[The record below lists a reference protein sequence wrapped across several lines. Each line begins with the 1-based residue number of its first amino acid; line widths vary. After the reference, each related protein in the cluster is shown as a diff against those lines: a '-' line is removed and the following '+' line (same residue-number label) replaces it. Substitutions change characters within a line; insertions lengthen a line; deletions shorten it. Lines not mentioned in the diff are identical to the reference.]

1 MESYN
6 HIVSAFDSIYN
17 LKPPLGGFLFIE
29 KGNGMKKILQFRR
42 ERPFVMVDYAVVM
55 SGQLSVYELAVYLVL
70 CAYADSREGTCFPS
84 YQTIAGK
91 AGCSRRKAIDAVAR
105 LESLGLIRKEVRKN
119 PCGDNTSNLYT
130 IVAAPPIAAPPPHA
144 EGTPANALCSPANAP
159 DSPEPDSENQIHKSQ
174 NHLSIHSFEEWKEQI
189 EYSYFEE
196 EMPDSLPLVEMLLG
210 IFSRLEQKPDCQA
223 LTRTIDSCAVLEL
236 LEEMREVDWK
246 EIRFP
251 SAYLEK
257 RVREYLLRR
266 EALLAAL

>member
-1 MESYN
+1 
-6 HIVSAFDSIYN
+6 
-17 LKPPLGGFLFIE
+17 
-29 KGNGMKKILQFRR
+29 MKKTLQFRR

-55 SGQLSVYELAVYLVL
+55 SGQLSVYELAVYLIL

-84 YQTIAGK
+84 YQTIARK

-130 IVAAPPIAAPPPHA
+130 VVAAPPIAAPPSHA
-144 EGTPANALCSPANAP
+144 KDTPADALCSPANAP
-159 DSPEPDSENQIHKSQ
+159 DSPEPDSETQIHQSQ
-174 NHLSIHSFEEWKEQI
+174 NHLSTHSFDEWKERI

-223 LTRTIDSCAVLEL
+223 LTRSIDSCAVLEL
-236 LEEMREVDWK
+236 LEELREVDWK
-246 EIRFP
+246 EIRVP

-257 RVREYLLRR
+257 KVRECLLRR

>member
-1 MESYN
+1 
-6 HIVSAFDSIYN
+6 
-17 LKPPLGGFLFIE
+17 
-29 KGNGMKKILQFRR
+29 MKKTLQFRR

-70 CAYADSREGTCFPS
+70 CAYADSQEGTCFPS

-91 AGCSRRKAIDAVAR
+91 AGCSRRKAIDAMAR

-130 IVAAPPIAAPPPHA
+130 IVAEPPIAAPPSHA
-144 EGTPANALCSPANAP
+144 EGAPADAPYSPANAP
-159 DSPEPDSENQIHKSQ
+159 DSPKPDSENQIYKSQ
-174 NHLSIHSFEEWKEQI
+174 NHLSTHSFEEWKEQI

-196 EMPDSLPLVEMLLG
+196 EMPDSLPLVEMLLA
-210 IFSRLEQKPDCQA
+210 IFSRLGQKPDYQA

-236 LEEMREVDWK
+236 LEEIKEVTWK
-246 EIRFP
+246 EVRVP

-257 RVREYLLRR
+257 KVRECLLRR

>member
-1 MESYN
+1 
-6 HIVSAFDSIYN
+6 
-17 LKPPLGGFLFIE
+17 
-29 KGNGMKKILQFRR
+29 MKKTLQFRR

-70 CAYADSREGTCFPS
+70 CAYTDSQEGTCFPS

-130 IVAAPPIAAPPPHA
+130 IVAAPPIAAPPSHA
-144 EGTPANALCSPANAP
+144 EGTPADAPHSPANAP
-159 DSPEPDSENQIHKSQ
+159 DSPEPDSENQIYKSQ
-174 NHLSIHSFEEWKEQI
+174 NHLSTHSFDEWKEQI

-210 IFSRLEQKPDCQA
+210 IFSRLGQKPDCQA
-223 LTRTIDSCAVLEL
+223 LTQTIDSCAVLEL
-236 LEEMREVDWK
+236 LEEMREVNWK
-246 EIRFP
+246 EVRVP

-257 RVREYLLRR
+257 KVRESLLRR
-266 EALLAAL
+266 EAILATL

>member
-1 MESYN
+1 
-6 HIVSAFDSIYN
+6 
-17 LKPPLGGFLFIE
+17 
-29 KGNGMKKILQFRR
+29 MKKTLQFRR

-70 CAYADSREGTCFPS
+70 CAYADSQEGTCFPS

-144 EGTPANALCSPANAP
+144 EDTPADALCSPANAP
-159 DSPEPDSENQIHKSQ
+159 DSPEPDSETQIYQSQ
-174 NHLSIHSFEEWKEQI
+174 NHLSTHSFEEWKEQI

-210 IFSRLEQKPDCQA
+210 IFHAWNRN
-223 LTRTIDSCAVLEL
+223 RT
-236 LEEMREVDWK
+236 
-246 EIRFP
+246 
-251 SAYLEK
+251 
-257 RVREYLLRR
+257 VRH
-266 EALLAAL
+266 

>member
-1 MESYN
+1 MRT
-6 HIVSAFDSIYN
+6 A
-17 LKPPLGGFLFIE
+17 G
-29 KGNGMKKILQFRR
+29 R
-42 ERPFVMVDYAVVM
+42 E
-55 SGQLSVYELAVYLVL
+55 LV
-70 CAYADSREGTCFPS
+70 FPS

-130 IVAAPPIAAPPPHA
+130 IVAAPPIAAPPSHA
-144 EGTPANALCSPANAP
+144 EGTPADVLCSLANAP
-159 DSPEPDSENQIHKSQ
+159 DSPEPDSENQIYKSQ
-174 NHLSIHSFEEWKEQI
+174 SHLSTHSFEEWKEQI

-196 EMPDSLPLVEMLLG
+196 EMPGSLEMLG

-223 LTRTIDSCAVLEL
+223 LTQTIDSCTVLEL

-246 EIRFP
+246 EIRVP

-257 RVREYLLRR
+257 KVREYLLRR

>member
-1 MESYN
+1 
-6 HIVSAFDSIYN
+6 
-17 LKPPLGGFLFIE
+17 
-29 KGNGMKKILQFRR
+29 MKKTLQFRR
-42 ERPFVMVDYAVVM
+42 ERPFVVVDYAVVM
-55 SGQLSVYELAVYLVL
+55 SGQLSVYELAVYLAL

-130 IVAAPPIAAPPPHA
+130 VVAAPPIAAPPSHA
-144 EGTPANALCSPANAP
+144 EGTPADALRSPANVP
-159 DSPEPDSENQIHKSQ
+159 DSPEPDSENQIYQSQ
-174 NHLSIHSFEEWKEQI
+174 NHLSTHSFEEWKEQI

-223 LTRTIDSCAVLEL
+223 LTRSIDSCTVLEL

-246 EIRFP
+246 EIRVP

-257 RVREYLLRR
+257 KVREYLLRR

>member
-1 MESYN
+1 
-6 HIVSAFDSIYN
+6 
-17 LKPPLGGFLFIE
+17 
-29 KGNGMKKILQFRR
+29 MKKTLQFQR

-55 SGQLSVYELAVYLVL
+55 SGQLSVYELAVYLIL

-130 IVAAPPIAAPPPHA
+130 VVVAPPIAAPPSHA
-144 EGTPANALCSPANAP
+144 GGTPADTLCSPANAP
-159 DSPEPDSENQIHKSQ
+159 DSPEPDSETQIQKSQ
-174 NHLSIHSFEEWKEQI
+174 NHLSTHSFDEWKEQI

-210 IFSRLEQKPDCQA
+210 IFSRLEQKTDCQA
-223 LTRTIDSCAVLEL
+223 LIRTIDSCAVLEL
-236 LEEMREVDWK
+236 LEEMWEVEWK
-246 EIRFP
+246 EIRVP

-257 RVREYLLRR
+257 KVWEYLLRR
-266 EALLAAL
+266 ETLLAAL

>member
-1 MESYN
+1 
-6 HIVSAFDSIYN
+6 
-17 LKPPLGGFLFIE
+17 
-29 KGNGMKKILQFRR
+29 MKKTLQFRR

-84 YQTIAGK
+84 YQTIARK

-130 IVAAPPIAAPPPHA
+130 VVAAPPIAAPPSHA
-144 EGTPANALCSPANAP
+144 EVTPADAPCSPANAP
-159 DSPEPDSENQIHKSQ
+159 DSPEPNSENQIHMSQ
-174 NHLSIHSFEEWKEQI
+174 NHSSIHSVEEWKEQI
-189 EYSYFEE
+189 EYFYFEE

-246 EIRFP
+246 EIRVP

-257 RVREYLLRR
+257 KVREYLLRR